1 MRPGTTYF
9 AIFLF
14 NLLAITTAYQYYD
27 PCRQTGTDFNGG
39 DGLPKIDPPITEE
52 ECVNK
57 CLEEPLCTA
66 VTHVNPNPDQYG
78 SGLEGCYLKAGSSW
92 TENSGV
98 FEANMVSVDISCIR
112 NKLWCTLPASSDNSQ
127 YTVNGVAQGDGIN
140 VAYGTAFTLLC
151 DQGYNTVQTCTSDLA
166 TSDIFNE
173 CYGKLSIGLDYSS
186 TSSGDFT
193 VDITQANSNLA
204 VNNIAND
211 MSRYKIDGNAL
222 WEFYDDVNFN
232 GELLFIA
239 RGPIGWTEVDEAH
252 NDKVESVRP
261 SLVWCTLPASSENSQ
276 YTVNG
281 VAKGDGGIVAGGTAI
296 TLQCDSGYT
305 FQNTKAPVQTCT
317 SGLATSDIINMCF
330 DYEACRYTG
339 TDFLGGGGLPKIY
352 PPITEEECVNKCL
365 EEPLCTAVTYVY
377 PNPDQYDST
386 VEGCHLKQG
395 SSWTVNSG
403 PYEANMVSVKINCI
417 RNKLWCT
424 LPASSENSQYTV
436 NGVSQDDGT
445 NVAHGTAFTLQCDS
459 EYTFKNINTWVKTC
473 SSDLATS
480 DIKNE
485 CFQVTTSPDEA
496 EYKFLG
502 ETATITCAGAAK
514 INPFLVEV
522 RQPYP
527 NGLSV
532 ALVSGS
538 DIYDEENDLESPQF
552 EVTSSD
558 TPGEF
563 SLSCDMQVFNDVSEK
578 EQSSDSVP
586 IVFIKTIA
594 PIESENGEVGSA
606 FSIAAKV
613 SKNDVSSYS
622 ISWTKNGNVYS
633 TNQNSE
639 ETESGVTYIVSTV
652 SITDL
657 ALDDAGTYVASVIIS
672 DSSGNQKLTKTFS
685 TVLAIRG
692 FSKHPQTATGATSLT
707 QNAGSTTTLTCAFQG
722 TVELTELYT
731 WTEDGSIID
740 LNNDANFVVTPLTVG
755 GLEYRTLEIKSW
767 PADWIY
773 KTLKCKVMKTS
784 DQTVLYE
791 SDAISLITTK
801 FDDCRFPGTD
811 FNGGDGH
818 SKINPPITEEEC
830 VNKCLE
836 EPLCTA
842 VTHVNPNPDQ
852 YDSGLEGCYL
862 KQGASWTENSGPFE
876 ANMVSVDVSCIRNQ
890 LQCTTVTVENA
901 QISGAT
907 QPASYGQTLTVTC
920 NNGYTLV
927 GNSELTCDG
936 TDFGTLPTCELK
948 QCAAVTVEN
957 AQITPAQPVNYGV
970 KITVTCNNGY
980 TLVGNSELTCD
991 GTDFGTLPT
1000 CELKQ
1005 CAAVTVVNA
1014 QITPAQPVDY
1024 GVKITV
1030 TCNNGYTLVGNSEL
1044 TCDGTDFGTLPTCE
1058 LKQCAAVT
1066 VENAQITPAQP
1077 VDYGVKI
1084 TVTCNNG
1091 YTLVGNS
1098 ELTCDG
1104 TDFGTLPTC
1113 ELKQCAAVT
1122 VENAQIT
1129 PAQPVDYGVKIT
1141 VTCNNGYTLVGN
1153 SELTCDGTD
1162 FGTLPTCEL
1171 KQCAAVTVENA
1182 QITPAQPVDYGV
1194 KITVTCNNGYTL
1206 VGNSELTC
1214 DGTDF
1219 GTLPTCELKQCAAV
1233 TVVNAQITPAQPVD
1247 YGVKITV
1254 TCNNGYTLVGNS
1266 ELTCDGTDF
1275 GTLPTCQLKQCA
1287 AVTVENAQ
1295 ITPAQ
1300 PVDYGVKIT
1309 VTCNNGYS
1317 LVGNS
1322 ELTCD
1327 GTDFGTLPTCELKQC
1342 AAVTVENAQI
1352 TPAQPVDYGVKI
1364 TVTCNNGYTLV
1375 GNSELTCDGTDFGTL
1390 PTCEL
1395 KQCAAVTVEN
1405 AQITPAQPVDYG
1417 VKITVTCNNGYT
1429 LVGNSELTCDGTD
1442 FGTLPTCELKQCA
1455 AVTVENAQITPAQP
1469 VDYGVKITVTCNNGY
1484 TLVGNSELTCDG
1496 TDFGTLPTC
1505 ELKQCAA
1512 VTVENAQITP
1522 AQPVNHGVTITVTC
1536 NNGYVI
1542 SGDSELLCE
1551 GSTFKSATPACVLPQ
1566 CPVIAVSNAEITGD
1580 TQPTTTGQVITVT
1593 CNEGTELAGSSTLTC
1608 TGISFD
1614 NETPT
1619 CNTCD
1624 EVKVPNSILTPN
1636 KETSTVEVEC
1646 INNGYELVGE
1656 SSLSCEVCEENYKAD
1671 TVMCLS
1677 PTLGERTLPEC
1688 RLKPGACPGGQYY
1701 TTDGCVTCPAG
1712 SWIVGGDN
1720 PESGFDGC
1728 NRCPGVTTSSEGS
1741 TSEADCHYSTCSC
1754 KMAESAAADGKYKV
1768 FCSCL

>member
-27 PCRQTGTDFNGG
+27 PCRQTGTDFFGG
-39 DGLPKIDPPITEE
+39 DGLYKINPPITEE

-66 VTHVNPNPDQYG
+66 VTYVNPNPDQYD
-78 SGLEGCYLKAGSSW
+78 SGLEGCYLKQGSSW
-92 TENSGV
+92 TVNSGPY
-98 FEANMVSVDISCIR
+98 EANMVSVDISCIR
-112 NKLWCTLPASSDNSQ
+112 NKLWCTLPASS
-127 YTVNGVAQGDGIN
+127 
-140 VAYGTAFTLLC
+140 
-151 DQGYNTVQTCTSDLA
+151 
-166 TSDIFNE
+166 
-173 CYGKLSIGLDYSS
+173 
-186 TSSGDFT
+186 
-193 VDITQANSNLA
+193 
-204 VNNIAND
+204 
-211 MSRYKIDGNAL
+211 
-222 WEFYDDVNFN
+222 
-232 GELLFIA
+232 
-239 RGPIGWTEVDEAH
+239 
-252 NDKVESVRP
+252 
-261 SLVWCTLPASSENSQ
+261 ENSQ

-281 VAKGDGGIVAGGTAI
+281 AAQGDGDIVAVGTAI

-395 SSWTVNSG
+395 SSWSINTG

-480 DIKNE
+480 DIRNE

-502 ETATITCAGAAK
+502 ETATVTCAGAAK

-532 ALVSGS
+532 ALISGS

-552 EVTSSD
+552 KVTSSD

-586 IVFIKTIA
+586 IVFVKTIA
-594 PIESENGEVGSA
+594 PIESENREVGSA

-791 SDAISLITTK
+791 SGGISLITTK

-811 FNGGDGH
+811 FFGGEGLY
-818 SKINPPITEEEC
+818 KIDPPITEEEC
-830 VNKCLE
+830 VNKCLV

-842 VTHVNPNPDQ
+842 VTYVNPNPDQ
-852 YDSGLEGCYL
+852 YGSGLEGCYL
-862 KQGASWTENSGPFE
+862 KQGASWTVNSGPFE
-876 ANMVSVDVSCIRNQ
+876 ANMVSVSMNCVRNQ

-936 TDFGTLPTCELK
+936 TDFGTLPTCQLK
-948 QCAAVTVEN
+948 QCAAVTVE
-957 AQITPAQPVNYGV
+957 
-970 KITVTCNNGY
+970 
-980 TLVGNSELTCD
+980 
-991 GTDFGTLPT
+991 
-1000 CELKQ
+1000 
-1005 CAAVTVVNA
+1005 NA

-1044 TCDGTDFGTLPTCE
+1044 TCDGTDFGTLPTCQ

-1219 GTLPTCELKQCAAV
+1219 GTLPTCQLKQCAAV
-1233 TVVNAQITPAQPVD
+1233 TVENAQITPAQPVDYGVKITVTCNNGYTLVGNSELTCDGTDFGTLPTCQLKQCAAVTVGNAQITPAQPVD

-1309 VTCNNGYS
+1309 VTCNNGYT

-1327 GTDFGTLPTCELKQC
+1327 GTDFGTLPTCQLKQCAAVTVENAQITPAQPVDYGVKITVTCNNGYTLVGNSELTCDGTDFGTLPTCQLKQC

-1614 NETPT
+1614 NETPS

-1677 PTLGERTLPEC
+1677 STLGERTLPEC